1 MHKATPNTDVAGVG
15 QQTDEV
21 RELTPRRRV
30 TLRWETIGI
39 PIAIVTLATV
49 FGLLNP
55 SFSQL
60 SNLAN
65 ISRQVASTGV
75 VAWGQTMVIL
85 TAGIDLSVGSVAALV
100 SVVVAQVVKDR
111 GAPAGI
117 LAGLLVGAAAG
128 LVNGLLIGRVRMPPF
143 VVTLAMMSAAR
154 GAALTYTG
162 GVPVFGM
169 DSKTLEYL
177 GQQSALGIPVSTI
190 IAIIAFIAVLLLLT
204 RTRFGLA
211 LYAIGGSEPAA
222 TLAGIPVSR
231 YLVYVYTLSGV
242 LAAVGGILLTGR
254 MNSGQPLIGSG
265 LELQAIAAVC
275 IGGTSLFGGKGSVVG
290 TAFGLLLV
298 GMLTNGLDIL
308 GISSFIQ
315 QIIIGAVIVVSVLVS
330 LGRR

>member
-1 MHKATPNTDVAGVG
+1 MTDATAPNARPDHEPPGAA
-15 QQTDEV
+15 V
-21 RELTPRRRV
+21 RPPRRRAF
-30 TLRWETIGI
+30 LRWETIGV
-39 PIAIVTLATV
+39 PAAIVVLAV
-49 FGLLNP
+49 IFGLLNS

-65 ISRQVASTGV
+65 ISRQIAPTGIA
-75 VAWGQTMVIL
+75 AWGQTIVIL

-100 SVVVAQVVKDR
+100 SVVVADLVKTY
-111 GAPAGI
+111 GELAGI
-117 LAGLLVGAAAG
+117 SVGLLVGAGAG
-128 LVNGLLIGRVRMPPF
+128 LINGLLIGKVRMPPF
-143 VVTLAMMSAAR
+143 VVTLAMMSIAR

-169 DSKTLEYL
+169 DSPVLDL
-177 GQQSALGIPVSTI
+177 IGQQALAGVPVSTLI
-190 IAIIAFIAVLLLLT
+190 TLALFAVVLIMLK

-222 TLAGIPVSR
+222 MLAGIPVSR
-231 YLVYVYTLSGV
+231 YLVYVYTLSGL
-242 LAAVGGILLTGR
+242 LAAVAGVLLTGR

-275 IGGTSLFGGKGSVVG
+275 IGGTSLFGGRGSIVG

-315 QIIIGAVIVVSVLVS
+315 QIIIGVVILISVLVS